1 MTKKIVEFA
10 KIAVTVAV
18 LTIGTG
24 YALADWTASR
34 YFPPTC
40 PAGDAGCDAPIN
52 VSGPA
57 K

>member
-24 YALADWTASR
+24 YALAD
-34 YFPPTC
+34 
-40 PAGDAGCDAPIN
+40 
-52 VSGPA
+52 
-57 K
+57 